1 MSQSDCR
8 KPSNEVLSA
17 KYSLTNT
24 NVSLTDTPNTPNIT
38 NTNINTKDNVKREP
52 QTDNVTRIKKKG
64 RKQSYKDMMGNLM
77 QSKLTEE
84 EVQETHNT
92 KIKNCTGGGTFKKG
106 NLERL

>member
-24 NVSLTDTPNTPNIT
+24 NISLTDTPNITPS
-38 NTNINTKDNVKREP
+38 NTKDNVKHETP
-52 QTDNVTRIKKKG
+52 SDNVTRIKKKG

-77 QSKLTEE
+77 QGKLTEE
-84 EVQETHNT
+84 EVQESHNT
-92 KIKNCTGGGTFKKG
+92 KIKNCTGGGAFKKG
-106 NLERL
+106 NLDRL